1 MQMGE
6 GGQFPIPPKNGYFR
20 PKTLLLARFGPLCPF
35 LVHFH
40 PYILQKHNFQ
50 PLLVIFF
57 WRQSGGARGGGVP
70 HNYDFWQFF
79 SLNSVK
85 HIWELEL
92 WNFTKVS
99 SRSQLLLLHVELTTE
114 ILGEDVIYERRK

>member
-1 MQMGE
+1 MPLFSPFSSLYIAKI
-6 GGQFPIPPKNGYFR
+6 QFSALVGDF
-20 PKTLLLARFGPLCPF
+20 F
-35 LVHFH
+35 LVSE
-40 PYILQKHNFQ
+40 
-50 PLLVIFF
+50 
-57 WRQSGGARGGGVP
+57 WRCAGEGVP
-70 HNYDFWQFF
+70 HNYDFWHFF

-99 SRSQLLLLHVELTTE
+99 SRSQLLFLHVELTTE

>member
-1 MQMGE
+1 M
-6 GGQFPIPPKNGYFR
+6 
-20 PKTLLLARFGPLCPF
+20 
-35 LVHFH
+35 H
-40 PYILQKHNFQ
+40 
-50 PLLVIFF
+50 
-57 WRQSGGARGGGVP
+57 GGVP
-70 HNYDFWQFF
+70 HNHDFWQFF

-99 SRSQLLLLHVELTTE
+99 SRSQLLFLHVVELTME

>member
-1 MQMGE
+1 M
-6 GGQFPIPPKNGYFR
+6 
-20 PKTLLLARFGPLCPF
+20 
-35 LVHFH
+35 
-40 PYILQKHNFQ
+40 
-50 PLLVIFF
+50 
-57 WRQSGGARGGGVP
+57 RGGGY
-70 HNYDFWQFF
+70 HTIMIFGNFF